1 MVIVTGVK
9 PRTEGRTET
18 FKYQGEQAFKIGK
31 TNYVFPHT
39 YVLLPTASFEDI
51 DWVSGDQRARRL
63 GGLEIIE
70 LEGVGAARD
79 WFFIKAKVT
88 HFRWRGFTSRPNDWD
103 EQKTL
108 AIPRAHYL
116 FTPFSKVIYYLKTYK
131 GKRIWLSLSPSW
143 GDITASLKKRWEPNV
158 IKPNPAWKLHIVELE
173 GDL

>member
-1 MVIVTGVK
+1 MIAVTGVELM
-9 PRTEGRTET
+9 TEGRTET
-18 FKYQGEQAFKIGK
+18 FKYQGKQAFSIGK

-70 LEGVGAARD
+70 LEGVGATRD

-116 FTPFSKVIYYLKTYK
+116 FTPFSKVIYYLKTYE
-131 GKRIWLSLSPSW
+131 GKRLWLSLSPSW
-143 GDITASLKKRWEPNV
+143 IDITASLNQRWQPNV
-158 IKPNPAWKLHIVELE
+158 IKPNPEWKLHIVELN